1 MMLNARKL
9 RRELWRQRGS
19 TAAVLTVTALGVM
32 LFVASAGAYRD
43 LRDSYAATRM
53 RLALAELHLEVAS
66 LTEDDLHQAA
76 ALPGVAAAEA
86 RIVTEVPASPSD
98 VAGGRAALRL
108 ISLPDEGEP
117 SLDRVLLLEGSM
129 PRQDEILLEK
139 HFARY
144 HGLTAGMTLP
154 LGAGAAPVH
163 VSGVAVSAEYLWV
176 SRNENDIL
184 PSPADFGVGWMRRA
198 ALRNLAQRML
208 DTGGQAMQGASLLA
222 AAGDAQ
228 GTELLV
234 QPGRGVEAASVA
246 ASLRAMLG
254 AQRIIRL
261 TRGEDLVGVRLLQM
275 DLDGYRGMAAFFPV
289 LFLAV
294 AAFVIASLLAR
305 LVDAQRS
312 VIGTFLALGVGRA
325 KILGHYL
332 SHALVLGSAGAALG
346 AGLGL
351 ALAPQMTREYATE
364 LNIPFVEAHAHLDLL
379 GWGVLMGVIVS
390 ALAGLVPAVRAM
402 RLMPAEAMRPPRPR
416 IGPLARLVRGLA
428 GPLPVR
434 LAMRDLLGRP
444 LRSLATALGVSAAV
458 VLVLSTGSM
467 LDSMKTTFGA
477 IFDDARAYDIRVD
490 YASPVQ
496 TDASS
501 EAVRAQPG
509 VTAVEAFLAL
519 PVRIEASGRATEM
532 LLEALPD
539 KRELVR
545 VADVDG
551 RRVPLG
557 DGGVAITR
565 AAARKL
571 NVAPGDEIVLRPL
584 PRGDPVTLR
593 VAGFADAAMGSTA
606 SVRRGAVERPW
617 HLLGLSTTVVART
630 AAGKSSAVR
639 AALTKALPGAT
650 RIEDA
655 AGTRAE
661 FQSLMG
667 LGWVMLGAMLFFGG
681 VLAAAI
687 LFNTAT
693 LSVLERRR
701 ELATLRALG
710 VTMREITAMVTVE
723 HALLALLGLALGV
736 PLAVV
741 ASKEMLGAFSSD
753 LFSLPFVLSASTL
766 AITLSSIFVLVLL
779 AQWLALRRVARSN
792 LADEVRVREG

>member
-1 MMLNARKL
+1 MMLYARKL
-9 RRELWRQRGS
+9 RRELWRQRGP
-19 TAAVLTVTALGVM
+19 TIAVLTVTALGVM

-43 LRDSYAATRM
+43 LRDSYAATCL
-53 RLALAELHLEVAS
+53 RLALAGLHVEVAG
-66 LTEDDLHQAA
+66 LTEDDIHQAA
-76 ALPGVAAAEA
+76 ALRGVAEVEA

-98 VAGGRAALRL
+98 ADGGRAALRL

-117 SLDRVLLLEGSM
+117 SLDRVLLLEGRM
-129 PRQDEILLEK
+129 PGQDEILLEK

-144 HGLTAGMTLP
+144 HGLAPGTMLP
-154 LGAGAAPVH
+154 LGAGAAPLR

-176 SRNENDIL
+176 SRNENDIM

-198 ALRNLAQRML
+198 ALRSLARRII
-208 DTGGQAMQGASLLA
+208 DAAGQAMQSSSLLA
-222 AAGDAQ
+222 AAEESP

-234 QPGRGVEAASVA
+234 QPDRGADPAGVA
-246 ASLRAMLG
+246 ASLRATLG
-254 AQRIIRL
+254 GVRVIKL

-275 DLDGYRGMAAFFPV
+275 DVDGYRGMAAFFPV
-289 LFLAV
+289 LFLGV

-305 LVDAQRS
+305 IVDAQRS

-325 KILGHYL
+325 KLLGHYL
-332 SHALVLGSAGAALG
+332 SHALALGGAGAVLGAALG
-346 AGLGL
+346 LV
-351 ALAPQMTREYATE
+351 LAPLMTREYATE
-364 LNIPFVEAHAHLDLL
+364 LNIPFVEAHAHFDLVA
-379 GWGVLMGVIVS
+379 WGVLMGVAVS
-390 ALAGLVPAVRAM
+390 TLAGLVPAVRAM
-402 RLMPAEAMRPPRPR
+402 RLMPAEAMRPSRPS
-416 IGPLARLVRGLA
+416 IGSLARLARRLA
-428 GPLPVR
+428 APLPVR
-434 LAMRDLLGRP
+434 LSVRDLLGRP

-490 YASPVQ
+490 FASPVP
-496 TDASS
+496 TDTVS
-501 EAVRAQPG
+501 EPIRAEPG
-509 VTAVEAFLAL
+509 VLEVEAFLAL
-519 PVRIEASGRATEM
+519 PVRLEARGRTTDV

-539 KRELVR
+539 RGDLVR
-545 VADVDG
+545 VIDIDG

-557 DGGVAITR
+557 DGGVAVTR
-565 AAARKL
+565 VAARKL

-584 PRGDPVTLR
+584 PQGDPVTLR

-617 HLLGLSTTVVART
+617 HLWGLATTLVART

-639 AALTKALPGAT
+639 AALTTALPGAT

-693 LSVLERRR
+693 LNVLERRR
-701 ELATLRALG
+701 ELATLRTLG
-710 VTMREITAMVTVE
+710 VTMREIATMVTVE

-741 ASKEMLGAFSSD
+741 VSRAMLRAFSSD
-753 LFSLPFVLSASTL
+753 LFALPFVLSARTV
-766 AITLSSIFVLVLL
+766 AITLSSIFVLTLL
-779 AQWLALRRVARSN
+779 AQWPALRRVARSN
-792 LADEVRVREG
+792 LADEVRVQEG